1 MGGGGEPREYAIIW
15 ETILLNYTREPK
27 SIMHAFFGEIETC
40 MNDAKSSFLFFIE
53 LYKTILILS
62 FIIKFVNVI
71 FLPHKIVFTVTV
83 FVRSR

>member
-1 MGGGGEPREYAIIW
+1 MM
-15 ETILLNYTREPK
+15 LN
-27 SIMHAFFGEIETC
+27 HL
-40 MNDAKSSFLFFIE
+40 FLFFIE